1 MLLRILILLADVTII
16 LPLII
21 AFINRHYLAREL
33 KILSIYTL
41 TIFIRNIIGLFYNY
55 LYLKYKIYV
64 YTVFYYNLH
73 NIIGFYIIAYLY
85 ILLLKDVFY
94 KRLIYGF
101 SALFSIFSVL
111 DILNGTLYLYTPE
124 FNKYSY
130 LISGIL
136 IAILS
141 FIHLYKI
148 LQQLQTENILTFSYF
163 WLSASFLLYFSCTF
177 YIYLFSKNILSDKKV
192 NPMLLWQID
201 TIFSVIFAIMLCFV
215 FKFSKN
221 LAVVNSNKIE

>member
-1 MLLRILILLADVTII
+1 MLLRILIFLADAIII

-21 AFINRHYLAREL
+21 AFLHRHYLTKEL
-33 KILSIYTL
+33 KILLVYIF
-41 TIFIRNIIGLFYNY
+41 TIFIRNIIGLFYNF

-101 SALFSIFSVL
+101 MVIFSVFSIL

-141 FIHLYKI
+141 LIHLYKI
-148 LQQLQTENILTFSYF
+148 LQELQTENILTFPYF
-163 WLSASFLLYFSCTF
+163 WLSTSFLLYFSCTF
-177 YIYLFSKNILSDKKV
+177 YIYLFSKNILSDTKI
-192 NPMLLWQID
+192 NPMVLWQID

-215 FKFSKN
+215 FKFSNN
-221 LAVVNSNKIE
+221 LVTINSNKIE